1 MRQWRAQRLLGQLES
16 YRGLI
21 VVNEPLGQIFQS
33 YGVELPSINLRTLE
47 SAHLTATNMFLKH
60 ALEMAADILSYSTYC
75 NQYASNLIYDLGVA
89 SDVLQKAIGAV
100 NSGIKAMQVHFEQ
113 YPCMQVTVSEFLLTE
128 LRIRLAKGAD
138 FDTQIRNAD
147 AIYERLSDSS
157 KKMIDADARLARMKQ
172 GQLGSPRM
180 IALKEMFHSKMRH
193 RNGDVCRSIKNFSKN
208 CWLSSA
214 LMILT
219 MTPLYDL
226 FPTNFQNKLR
236 SLRTHSG
243 PLAEFEKTLVDIA
256 PAPIDTD
263 TVQSPQTIRDFLEK
277 ARLVMLR
284 EIGTVDLY
292 LFYDKMIEYLIP
304 DAKIKF
310 KVDSG
315 GYSICLIAAYFLVAN
330 VSFRIYKVDS
340 DEYYSVSLDGLRRE
354 KPDEHT
360 AVVITDKKS
369 SLHELRQEFVWVA
382 DLIHTRQGSGHVLT
396 RLKCLSKD
404 VVVCDPNKPLCNI
417 ENHSNSKEQIEQI
430 FMFTHFTT

>member
-1 MRQWRAQRLLGQLES
+1 
-16 YRGLI
+16 
-21 VVNEPLGQIFQS
+21 
-33 YGVELPSINLRTLE
+33 
-47 SAHLTATNMFLKH
+47 
-60 ALEMAADILSYSTYC
+60 
-75 NQYASNLIYDLGVA
+75 
-89 SDVLQKAIGAV
+89 
-100 NSGIKAMQVHFEQ
+100 MQVHFEQ
-113 YPCMQVTVSEFLLTE
+113 YPCMQLTVSEFLLTE

-147 AIYERLSDSS
+147 AIYKRLSDSS

-180 IALKEMFHSKMRH
+180 IALKEIFYSKMRH
-193 RNGDVCRSIKNFSKN
+193 QNGDVCRSIKNFSRN

-284 EIGTVDLY
+284 EIGTADLY
-292 LFYDKMIEYLIP
+292 YST
-304 DAKIKF
+304 IK
-310 KVDSG
+310 
-315 GYSICLIAAYFLVAN
+315 
-330 VSFRIYKVDS
+330 
-340 DEYYSVSLDGLRRE
+340 
-354 KPDEHT
+354 
-360 AVVITDKKS
+360 
-369 SLHELRQEFVWVA
+369 
-382 DLIHTRQGSGHVLT
+382 
-396 RLKCLSKD
+396 
-404 VVVCDPNKPLCNI
+404 
-417 ENHSNSKEQIEQI
+417 
-430 FMFTHFTT
+430 